1 MMALHEAKAVF
12 KQNLLSEAAVADAVE
27 GTSTMRVKNYYS
39 DLTFSEAN
47 HISSN
52 EIKETTGASEM
63 INNNITSQ
71 QKYVDAKSF
80 LTTDKNLL
88 DQYYNLRHEA
98 YRDENGWANYSGM
111 ENEYDRKGKIF
122 VAVVDGKVVGGVRL
136 LTSKLI
142 DYSAN
147 EEPNSEFV
155 YKNIFKKLGYSEDS
169 SWAEIAALV
178 VAKEYRNRVI
188 TTKLFQ
194 IATEEAVR
202 TECDYMI
209 GVAVSA
215 VCRDDRLLFRS
226 LGYEPTILLNFPWI
240 KRETYNNVKMFPI
253 IASIKKLN

>member
-1 MMALHEAKAVF
+1 MMALHKLRV
-12 KQNLLSEAAVADAVE
+12 LLKKDNRSNPIPVASNVKRIKDHSEAHLPEA
-27 GTSTMRVKNYYS
+27 SYI
-39 DLTFSEAN
+39 SE
-47 HISSN
+47 N
-52 EIKETTGASEM
+52 EITEIVKANEM
-63 INNNITSQ
+63 INNNILPQ
-71 QKYVDAKSF
+71 QKHADAEAF
-80 LTTDKNLL
+80 FTTDKNLL

-98 YRDENGWANYSGM
+98 YREENGWANYSGM
-111 ENEYDRKGKIF
+111 ENEYDRKGKVF
-122 VAVVDGKVVGGVRL
+122 VAVADGKVVGGVRL

-155 YKNIFKKLGYSEDS
+155 YKNIFKKLGYDENS

-202 TECDYMI
+202 EECDYMI

-240 KRETYNNVKMFPI
+240 KREIYNNVKMFPI